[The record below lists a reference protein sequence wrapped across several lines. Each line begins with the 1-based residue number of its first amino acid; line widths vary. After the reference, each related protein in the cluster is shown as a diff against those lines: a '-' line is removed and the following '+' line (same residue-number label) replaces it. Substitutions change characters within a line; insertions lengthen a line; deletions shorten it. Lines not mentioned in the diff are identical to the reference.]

1 MKNHL
6 MNQMHRQMIYFFSW
20 RIPLVGLKLQQ
31 HNPDLKI
38 NSKRQQSM
46 ENKLALKQKLYE
58 ECLIRQR
65 SSVQR
70 VKDVMKEAQESAL
83 ADDENS
89 EELFDSYREQMQHT
103 REMYASRLLIAQNE
117 LEVLERV
124 PASDLT
130 PVIEVGAVVRTDNQ
144 NFFVAISLSKIDLE
158 GSTYFPIST
167 SSPIFQAMVGL
178 KEGATFQFRDRKFVI
193 KEVF

>member
-1 MKNHL
+1 
-6 MNQMHRQMIYFFSW
+6 
-20 RIPLVGLKLQQ
+20 
-31 HNPDLKI
+31 
-38 NSKRQQSM
+38 M
-46 ENKLALKQKLYE
+46 EDKLALKQKLYE
-58 ECLIRQR
+58 ACLKMQR
-65 SSVQR
+65 NSVQR

-103 REMYASRLLIAQNE
+103 RDMYASQLQVAQND

-124 PASDLT
+124 PGNDLT
-130 PVIEVGAVVRTDNQ
+130 TVIESGAVVRTENQ
-144 NFFVAISLSKIDLE
+144 NFFVAISLGKVDLD
-158 GSTYFPIST
+158 GKTYFPIST

-178 KEGATFQFRDRKFVI
+178 KQGASFQFRDKKYTI